1 MFPPDGIEE
10 VFAAVGES
18 VSLPCS
24 HTSSLGVGG
33 NVRWDV
39 TGRALSDDM
48 SPDKGQTEA
57 SDVSKGSPS
66 LVISKVSALHAGDY
80 QCSNSTG
87 QQMVF
92 NKIRLHTVDGECE
105 NCKVPK
111 TKHELCCVHVF
122 CQLLFKY
129 LTFVYTVTSEC
140 EPGGANLTL
149 TCVLT
154 CTRGCEEDFSLTWS
168 GNGKNSW
175 QSGSMNE
182 NNTLRRKLVV
192 PVLSATSEE
201 LTCLVLREGHVMAS
215 KKWHTIYCKYA
226 C

>member
-18 VSLPCS
+18 VSFPCS

-39 TGRALSDDM
+39 AGRALSDDM
-48 SPDKGQTEA
+48 SPDKGQTGA
-57 SDVSKGSPS
+57 SDVSKGSSS

-80 QCSNSTG
+80 QCSESTG

-111 TKHELCCVHVF
+111 QSMNCAAFTFSVSCYSTISRLST
-122 CQLLFKY
+122 QLL
-129 LTFVYTVTSEC
+129 
-140 EPGGANLTL
+140 
-149 TCVLT
+149 
-154 CTRGCEEDFSLTWS
+154 
-168 GNGKNSW
+168 
-175 QSGSMNE
+175 QSVSQAE
-182 NNTLRRKLVV
+182 IIS
-192 PVLSATSEE
+192 P
-201 LTCLVLREGHVMAS
+201 
-215 KKWHTIYCKYA
+215 
-226 C
+226 